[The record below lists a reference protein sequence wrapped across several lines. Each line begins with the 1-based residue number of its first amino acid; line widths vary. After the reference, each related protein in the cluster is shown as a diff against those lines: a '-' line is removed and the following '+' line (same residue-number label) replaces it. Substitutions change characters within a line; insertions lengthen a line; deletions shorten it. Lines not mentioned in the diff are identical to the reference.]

1 MKAYLISIGEE
12 ILIGQTLNTNTAFIG
27 NKLSDINIDVVKS
40 GVVKDDE
47 ADIIEELNEAKLKA
61 DVIIITG
68 GLGPTHDDITKK
80 TIVKYFNTVL
90 KENNE
95 VLENIR
101 LLFEKRNR
109 KVTPLNEQQALVP
122 EIAEIISNE
131 YGTAP
136 GMWIEEEKQIFIILP
151 GVPSEMQPMVE
162 NFVVPRLT
170 EIASSEG
177 LLIRR
182 LILQT
187 TGIPESTLYEKLGD
201 LNELLQGAEL
211 AFLPSVFGV
220 KLRITVKTNDEEEA
234 KNKLIEIEQKIRGKA
249 GRYIYARGEE
259 KLEETIGRLLVERG
273 LKLAVAE
280 SCTGGNISN
289 LLTNISGSSR
299 YFERGVISYS
309 NAAKVEILKVDE
321 DTITQFGAVSQ
332 EVAMQMAEGVKSTS
346 GADIG
351 IAVTGILGPTGAT
364 TDKPVGLIYVGY
376 CDEKVCLA
384 RKFMLGNDRIIN
396 KQRATQAA
404 LDTLRRNLLGI
415 SIDD

>member
-12 ILIGQTLNTNTAFIG
+12 ILIGQTINTNSGFIG
-27 NKLSDINIDVVKS
+27 GCLSDINIDIVKS

-47 ADIIEELNEAKLKA
+47 EDIISEFELAKQKA

-80 TIVKYFNTVL
+80 TVVKYFKTEL
-90 KENNE
+90 KENQD
-95 VLENIR
+95 VLEDIR
-101 LLFEKRNR
+101 RLFENRKR

-122 EIAEIISNE
+122 DNAEIIRNE

-136 GMWIEEEKQIFIILP
+136 GMWIENEGKIFIIMP
-151 GVPSEMQPMVE
+151 GVPSEMQPMME
-162 NFVVPRLT
+162 NFVVPRLK
-170 EIASSEG
+170 EMASSEG

-187 TGIPESTLYEKLGD
+187 TGIPESTLYERLGD

-220 KLRITVKTNDEEEA
+220 KLRITVKTTDEEDA
-234 KNKLIEIEQKIRGKA
+234 KNKLVGIEQKIRAKA
-249 GRYIYARGEE
+249 GRYIYSRGEE
-259 KLEETIGRLLVERG
+259 KLEETIGRLLTERG
-273 LKLAVAE
+273 LTLAVAE
-280 SCTGGNISN
+280 SCTGGHICN
-289 LLTNISGSSR
+289 LLTNISGSSK

-321 DTITQFGAVSQ
+321 DSITQFGAVSQ

-364 TDKPVGLIYVGY
+364 TDKPVGLIYIGY
-376 CDEKVCLA
+376 CDDKVCLA
-384 RKFMLGNDRIIN
+384 RKFMLGNDRLIN

-404 LDTLRRNLLGI
+404 LDTLRRILLGI
-415 SIDD
+415 SVDD

>member
-12 ILIGQTLNTNTAFIG
+12 ILIGQTLNTNAAYIG
-27 NKLSDINIDVVKS
+27 SSLSDINFDVIKI
-40 GVVKDDE
+40 GVVKDE
-47 ADIIEELNEAKLKA
+47 ENDIITELDAAKEKS

-80 TIVKYFNTVL
+80 SIVKYFKTGLVED
-90 KENNE
+90 KA

-101 LLFEKRNR
+101 TLFGKRDR
-109 KVTPLNEQQALVP
+109 KVTPLNEQQALIP
-122 EIAEIISNE
+122 ENAEVIQND

-136 GMWIEEEKQIFIILP
+136 GLWIEHEKKIFIIMP
-151 GVPSEMQPMVE
+151 GVPYEMKPMMD
-162 NFVVPRLT
+162 NFIIPRLT
-170 EIASSEG
+170 EIAASEG

-187 TGIPESTLYEKLGD
+187 TGIPESTLYERLGD

-220 KLRITVKTNDEEEA
+220 KLRITVKTEDEETS
-234 KNKLIEIEQKIRGKA
+234 KNKLAEIEQKIRGKV
-249 GRYIYARGEE
+249 GRYIYARGED
-259 KLEETIGRLLVERG
+259 KLEETIGKLLTERG
-273 LKLAVAE
+273 LTFAIAE
-280 SCTGGNISN
+280 SCTGGNVCN
-289 LLTNISGSSR
+289 LITNVGGCSK
-299 YFERGVISYS
+299 YFDRGVIAYT
-309 NAAKVEILKVDE
+309 NASKVEILKVDE
-321 DTITQFGAVSQ
+321 DILNEYGAVSP

-351 IAVTGILGPTGAT
+351 LAVTGILGPTGAT
-364 TDKPVGLIYVGY
+364 TDKPVGLVYIGY
-376 CDEKVCLA
+376 CDDKVCTA
-384 RKFMLGNDRIIN
+384 KKFLFGNDRIIN

-415 SIDD
+415 SSDD

>member
-27 NKLSDINIDVVKS
+27 NKLSDINIDVIKS

-136 GMWIEEEKQIFIILP
+136 GMWIEEEKKIFIILP
-151 GVPSEMQPMVE
+151 GVPSEMQPMIE

-280 SCTGGNISN
+280 SCTGGHISN
-289 LLTNISGSSR
+289 LLTNISGSSK

>member
-12 ILIGQTLNTNTAFIG
+12 ILIGQTLNTNSAFIG
-27 NKLSDINIDVVKS
+27 NKLSDINVEVVKS

-47 ADIIEELNEAKLKA
+47 ADIIEELNEAKQKA

-80 TIVKYFNTVL
+80 TIVNYFKTEL
-90 KENNE
+90 KENKE

-101 LLFEKRNR
+101 TLFGKRNR

-122 EIAEIISNE
+122 VIAEVINNE

-136 GMWIEEEKQIFIILP
+136 GMWIEEEKKIFIIMP
-151 GVPSEMQPMVE
+151 GVPSEMQPMME
-162 NFVVPRLT
+162 NFVIPRLT
-170 EIASSEG
+170 EMASSEG

-187 TGIPESTLYEKLGD
+187 TGIPESTLYERLGD
-201 LNELLQGAEL
+201 LNELLNGAEL

-220 KLRITVKTNDEEEA
+220 KLRITVKTSDEEEA
-234 KNKLIEIEQKIRGKA
+234 KNKLIEIEQKIRSKA

-273 LKLAVAE
+273 LTLAVAE
-280 SCTGGNISN
+280 SCTGGHISN
-289 LLTNISGSSR
+289 LLTNISGSSK

-332 EVAMQMAEGVKSTS
+332 EVAMQMADGVKSIS

-376 CDEKVCLA
+376 CDDKVCLA

-415 SIDD
+415 SVDD

>member
-1 MKAYLISIGEE
+1 MKAYLISIGDE
-12 ILIGQTLNTNTAFIG
+12 ILIGQTINTNAAFIG
-27 NKLSDINIDVVKS
+27 SKLSDINFDIVK
-40 GVVKDDE
+40 VCTIKDKEDE
-47 ADIIEELNEAKLKA
+47 IISELELAKEKS

-80 TIVKYFNTVL
+80 TIVTYFKSEL
-90 KENNE
+90 IENAE
-95 VLENIR
+95 VLGNIKS
-101 LLFEKRNR
+101 LFERRGR

-122 EIAEIISNE
+122 KIAEIIRND

-136 GMWIEEEKQIFIILP
+136 GMWIEKENKIYVIMP
-151 GVPSEMQPMVE
+151 GVPYEMKPMME

-170 EIASSEG
+170 EISAAEG

-201 LNELLQGAEL
+201 LTELLQGAEL
-211 AFLPSVFGV
+211 AFLPSAFGV

-234 KNKLIEIEQKIRGKA
+234 KNKLMGIEQKIRSKV
-249 GRYIYARGEE
+249 GRYVFARGEE
-259 KLEETIGRLLVERG
+259 KLEETIGRLLKERD

-280 SCTGGNISN
+280 SCTGGNICN
-289 LLTNISGSSR
+289 LITNISGSSK

-321 DTITQFGAVSQ
+321 DVIAEYGAVSQ
-332 EVAMQMAEGVKSTS
+332 EVAMQMAEGVRSTS

-364 TDKPVGLIYVGY
+364 TDKPVGLVYIGY
-376 CDEKVCLA
+376 CDDKVCTA
-384 RKFMLGNDRIIN
+384 KKFLFGNDRQIN

-404 LDTLRRNLLGI
+404 LDMIRRNLLGI
-415 SIDD
+415 SSDD